1 MLEYAVRPYQT
12 PNSQGKVIIPS
23 TPGAST
29 QRATITWGA
38 KNSAIPQANKGFNVT
53 CCSEQL
59 EELERQGETAQIP
72 ISETQQTQGYV
83 EVFRSNQL
91 KLKKKSNDSSHPC
104 DSPLDQYLGAEF
116 GLDDTGDTTI
126 DLGWAGTPDADTDQC
141 GVTWKLNNN
150 TTAA

>member
-12 PNSQGKVIIPS
+12 PNSQGKIIIPS
-23 TPGAST
+23 TPGSST

-38 KNSAIPQANKGFNVT
+38 KNSAVPQANKGFNVV

-59 EELERQGETAQIP
+59 EELERQGETVQIP
-72 ISETQQTQGYV
+72 ITQQQVDVGHM

-116 GLDDTGDTTI
+116 GLDDTGDTHI
-126 DLGWAGTPDADTDQC
+126 DLGWVGTVDAADQC
-141 GVTWKLNNN
+141 GVSWKLNNN
-150 TTAA
+150 TTGA